1 MTPNDLRILKALV
14 AVAWADGKVQASE
27 SHVLENLLGG
37 FDASDAEKAEIRT
50 YAKTPR
56 SLDADVPVGEL
67 TDEDRET
74 LLANAAVLVGADGK
88 QTPEEKA
95 ILDKLGALL
104 KFSEQQIASIVESAA
119 DGAIS
124 LGSRGLIEELSE
136 AHAAKL
142 SRSETCGASRFE
154 NIRLL
159 SRADIKA
166 ARGDSFAARE
176 HLLVQR
182 LT

>member
-56 SLDADVPVGEL
+56 SLDADVPVSEL

-88 QTPEEKA
+88 QTAEEKA
-95 ILDKLGALL
+95 ILAKLGALL
-104 KFSEQQIASIVESAA
+104 KFNEQQVASIIESAA

-124 LGSRGLIEELSE
+124 LGSRGLIEELSRSS
-136 AHAAKL
+136 AA
-142 SRSETCGASRFE
+142 T
-154 NIRLL
+154 L
-159 SRADIKA
+159 SRAETGEVSPFEKNTPLSRRDTRRCWPYISA
-166 ARGDSFAARE
+166 IHS
-176 HLLVQR
+176 Q
-182 LT
+182 